1 MIADKKTLV
10 SSLPVQT
17 FKVVKMTTS
26 VNVSTRIE
34 VLTKENY
41 DTWKMQAKAL
51 LTKNDLWE
59 YVSGDI
65 VLPPPGVGDPA
76 TVNAA
81 EAARAVFRRNDKKA
95 RSDLI
100 LSIHPSEL
108 QQIRGCETSREVWL
122 KLESIYASKGPAR
135 KAAFLKQLML

>member
-1 MIADKKTLV
+1 MA
-10 SSLPVQT
+10 
-17 FKVVKMTTS
+17 TS
-26 VNVSTRIE
+26 VSVTTRIE

-41 DTWKMQAKAL
+41 DTWKIQAEAL
-51 LTKNDLWE
+51 LIKNDLWE
-59 YVSGDI
+59 YVSGEI
-65 VLPPPGVGDPA
+65 NLPPLVTGDSA

-81 EAARAVFRRNDKKA
+81 ETARAAFRRNDKKA

-108 QQIRGCETSREVWL
+108 QQVRGCETARQVWL

-135 KAAFLKQLML
+135 KAP